1 MKINF
6 DINNFLDDFSKECSK
21 AQIKTFQKGEIIT
34 TYLVNR
40 NQLCILIEGSADLIR
55 YESNGSQSII
65 EHFSSSDLF
74 GEIFYQLTTNNEL
87 FVLAKKNCKVLFF
100 SYDNFH
106 KKCKKTCKFHDTLVT
121 HLPDLILN
129 KSISLNTRIEVL
141 SQRSVRNKLLKYF
154 NIMSA
159 RSLNKTFYLN
169 FSLTD
174 LADYL
179 SIDRSAMM
187 RELKNLQDDKVI
199 KKEKNKITLLV

>member
-6 DINNFLDDFSKECSK
+6 DISNFLDDFSKECSK

-74 GEIFYQLTTNNEL
+74 GEIFYSLTTNNEL

-141 SQRSVRNKLLKYF
+141 SQRSIRDKLLKYF

-159 RSLNKTFYLN
+159 RSLNKTFFLN

-187 RELKNLQDDKVI
+187 RELKNLQDDKII

>member
-1 MKINF
+1 MKLNF
-6 DINNFLDDFSKECSK
+6 DVNNFIDAFSKECIRS
-21 AQIKTFQKGEIIT
+21 QIKTFEKGEIIT

-40 NQLCILIEGSADLIR
+40 NQLCFLIDGNADLIR
-55 YESNGSQSII
+55 YESNGTQSII
-65 EHFSSSDLF
+65 EHFSNNDLF

-106 KKCKKTCKFHDTLVT
+106 KKCKKNCKFHETLVT
-121 HLPDLILN
+121 CLPDLILN
-129 KSISLNTRIEVL
+129 KSIILNTRIEVL
-141 SQRSVRNKLLKYF
+141 SQRSIRDKLLKYF

-159 RSLNKTFYLN
+159 RSLNKTFYLH

-187 RELKNLQDDKVI
+187 RELRNLQDDKI
-199 KKEKNKITLLV
+199 IIKEKDKITLLV

>member
-1 MKINF
+1 MKLNF
-6 DINNFLDDFSKECSK
+6 NVNNF
-21 AQIKTFQKGEIIT
+21 I
-34 TYLVNR
+34 VNR

-121 HLPDLILN
+121 SLPSLILN

-187 RELKNLQDDKVI
+187 RELKNLQDDRII
-199 KKEKNKITLLV
+199 KKEKNKITLLM

>member
-1 MKINF
+1 MKNDLEISK
-6 DINNFLDDFSKECSK
+6 FLNEFSKECIK
-21 AQIKTFQKGEIIT
+21 AQVKEFQKGEIIT

-40 NQLCILIEGSADLIR
+40 HQFCFLIEGNADLIR
-55 YESNGSQSII
+55 YESNGTQSII
-65 EHFSSSDLF
+65 EHLSNNSLF

-100 SYDNFH
+100 PYENFN
-106 KKCKKTCKFHDTLVT
+106 KKCNKKCRFHETIVNF
-121 HLPDLILN
+121 LPDLILE

-141 SQRSVRNKLLKYF
+141 SQRTIRDKLLKYF
-154 NIMSA
+154 NIMST
-159 RSLNKTFYLN
+159 RSLNKSFYLP

-187 RELKNLQDDKVI
+187 RELKTIQDDNII

>member
-1 MKINF
+1 MKLNF
-6 DINNFLDDFSKECSK
+6 NVSNFIDNFSKECTK

-74 GEIFYQLTTNNEL
+74 GEIFYSLTTNNEL
-87 FVLAKKNCKVLFF
+87 FVLAKKSCKVLFF

-141 SQRSVRNKLLKYF
+141 SQRSIRDKLLKYF

-159 RSLNKTFYLN
+159 RSLNKSFYLN

-187 RELKNLQDDKVI
+187 RELKNLQDDKII

>member
-1 MKINF
+1 MKLNF
-6 DINNFLDDFSKECSK
+6 NVNNFIDNFSKGCAK

-74 GEIFYQLTTNNEL
+74 GEIFYSLTTNNEL

-106 KKCKKTCKFHDTLVT
+106 KKCKKTCKFHDILVT

-129 KSISLNTRIEVL
+129 KSIVLNTRIEVL
-141 SQRSVRNKLLKYF
+141 SQRSIRDKLLKYF
-154 NIMSA
+154 NITSA
-159 RSLNKTFYLN
+159 RSLNKMFFLN

-187 RELKNLQDDKVI
+187 RELKNLQDDKII

>member
-1 MKINF
+1 MKQDFNVSDFINK
-6 DINNFLDDFSKECSK
+6 FSKECTK
-21 AQIKTFQKGEIIT
+21 AQVKTFQKGEIIT

-40 NQLCILIEGSADLIR
+40 NQLCFLIDGSADLIR
-55 YESNGSQSII
+55 YESNGTQSII
-65 EHFSSSDLF
+65 EHFSNADLF

-87 FVLAKKNCKVLFF
+87 FVISRKNCKVLFF

-106 KKCKKTCKFHDTLVT
+106 KKCKKNCKFHDTLVT
-121 HLPDLILN
+121 SLPDLILN

-141 SQRSVRNKLLKYF
+141 SQRSIRDKLLKYF
-154 NIMSA
+154 NIISA
-159 RSLNKTFYLN
+159 RSLNKTFYLS

-187 RELKNLQDDKVI
+187 REIKNLQDDKII

>member
-1 MKINF
+1 MKLNF
-6 DINNFLDDFSKECSK
+6 NVNNFIDNFSKECNK

-121 HLPDLILN
+121 SLPSLILN

-187 RELKNLQDDKVI
+187 RELKNLQDDRII
-199 KKEKNKITLLV
+199 KKEKNKITLLM